1 MFHFKKIVMKKII
14 TIITIFTIVL
24 FSCEDELNVPIQ
36 SAISG
41 EEVPL
46 NAAFIETQVVAT
58 YAMLDGNRDNTNVWR
73 AAPSNWVYGE
83 VTADNAYKGSD
94 AGDQSEITA
103 FETYAAAPQNSYVD
117 YKWVSVFEGIS
128 RANGVINS
136 IANGVAAGTIT
147 AEEANAFMAEA
158 RFLRAHY
165 HFEAKKIWGNVPFVD
180 ETVTESI
187 TNIGVDVWAAIEA
200 DFQFAIDNLPED
212 KTLRVGGA
220 SYWNAQAYLAKAHM
234 YQLDY
239 DAAKPLL
246 DKVINEGPYSL
257 NTFFHDNFDADTN
270 NSIESVFAVQYA
282 VNDGSN
288 DSSNGNYGDIL
299 NHPHNS
305 PIGAGCCGFFQPSHN
320 LVNAFKTDANGL
332 PLLDTFNTTNI
343 NNVDPNDT
351 SASGF
356 PDDAS
361 FVPEPG
367 NLDPRLDW
375 TVGRKGIP
383 FNGWGDFPGL
393 AWTRDPANGGSYVS
407 KKIVYRADQQG
418 TVNTATGW
426 ATTVNAIN
434 TNIIRFSEVLLWRAE
449 VAADEGDLPM
459 AAMYVDRVRA
469 RAANPA
475 GWVKRDDGTD
485 AANYVIGL
493 YTDNGGF
500 PDISFAEKAI
510 LFEYRLETALEGHR
524 FFDLVRRGKANE
536 VLNAYVAGDNTRGYL
551 SGATYT
557 DTDAVFPIPQSVID
571 LSKGVIEQN
580 TGY

>member
-14 TIITIFTIVL
+14 TIITIFTILL
-24 FSCEDELNVPIQ
+24 FSCEEELNVPIQ
-36 SAISG
+36 SAITDTD
-41 EEVPL
+41 VPL
-46 NAAFIETQVVAT
+46 NATFINTQLVAA

-83 VTADNAYKGSD
+83 VAADNAYKGSD

-103 FETYAAAPQNSYVD
+103 FETYAGAPQNSYVD
-117 YKWVSVFEGIS
+117 YKWVSVFEGIA
-128 RANGVINS
+128 RVNIVLNS
-136 IANGVAAGTIT
+136 ITNGIAAGTIT
-147 AEEANAFMAEA
+147 EEEANDLRAEA

-180 ETVTESI
+180 ETITESI
-187 TNIGVDVWAAIEA
+187 TNVGVDVWAAIEA
-200 DFQFAIDNLPED
+200 DFQYAVDNLPEES
-212 KTLRVGGA
+212 KRTGGA
-220 SYWNAQAYLAKAHM
+220 NKWNAQAYLAKAHM

-239 DAAKPLL
+239 AAAKPLL
-246 DKVINEGPYSL
+246 DNVINNGPYSL

-270 NSIESVFAVQYA
+270 NSTESVFAVQYA

-288 DSSNGNYGDIL
+288 NSSNGNYGDIL

-332 PLLDTFNTTNI
+332 PLFDTFNTTNI
-343 NNVDPNDT
+343 SNVDPNDT

-356 PDDAS
+356 PDDDS
-361 FVPEPG
+361 FVPEQG

-434 TNIIRFSEVLLWRAE
+434 TNIIRFSELLLWRAE
-449 VAADEGDLPM
+449 VATSESDLGTAM
-459 AAMYVDRVRA
+459 MYVDMVRA
-469 RAANPA
+469 RAANPE
-475 GWVKRDDGTD
+475 GWVKRENGTN

-493 YTDNGGF
+493 YADNGGF
-500 PDISFAEKAI
+500 PNVAFAEEAI

-524 FFDLVRRGKANE
+524 FFDLVRRKKAEE
-536 VLNAYVAGDNTRGYL
+536 VLNEYVKDDKTRGYL
-551 SGATYT
+551 AGATYSGT
-557 DTDAVFPIPQSVID
+557 NAVFPIPQSVID
-571 LSKGVIEQN
+571 LSKGVIKQN
-580 TGY
+580 DGY

>member
-1 MFHFKKIVMKKII
+1 MKKII
-14 TIITIFTIVL
+14 SLLIICTILI
-24 FSCEDELNVPIQ
+24 FSCEDELDIPIQ

-41 EEVPL
+41 SDVPL
-46 NAAFIETQVVAT
+46 NSTFINTQVVAA

-83 VTADNAYKGSD
+83 VVADNAYKGSD

-103 FETYAAAPQNSYVD
+103 FETFAAAAQNSYVD

-128 RANGVINS
+128 RANVALNAINS
-136 IANGVAAGTIT
+136 GIESGSLS
-147 AEEANAFMAEA
+147 AEEGGAFAGEV

-165 HFEAKKIWGNVPFVD
+165 HFEAKKMWGNVPFVD
-180 ETVTESI
+180 ETVTEST
-187 TNIGVDVWAAIEA
+187 TNVGIDVWAAIEA
-200 DFQFAIDNLPED
+200 DFQFAIDNLPKDE
-212 KTLRVGGA
+212 TLREGGA
-220 SYWNAQAYLAKAHM
+220 NRWNAKAYLAKVHM
-234 YQLDY
+234 YQLEY

-246 DKVINEGPYSL
+246 DEVINEGPYSL
-257 NTFFHDNFDADTN
+257 NTFFHDNFDASTN
-270 NSIESVFAVQYA
+270 NSAESVFAVQYA
-282 VNDGSN
+282 VNDGST

-320 LVNAFKTDANGL
+320 LVNAYKTDANGL
-332 PLLDTFNTTNI
+332 PLFDTFNNSNI
-343 NNVDPNDT
+343 NNVDPNDN
-351 SASGF
+351 APSGF
-356 PDDAS
+356 PDDDS

-393 AWTRDPANGGSYVS
+393 AWTRDPANGGCYVS
-407 KKIVYRADQQG
+407 KKTVYRADQQG
-418 TVNTATGW
+418 EVNTATGW

-434 TNIIRFSEVLLWRAE
+434 TNIIRFSELLLWRAE
-449 VAADEGDLPM
+449 VAADEGDLST
-459 AAMYVDRVRA
+459 AVMYVDMVRA

-475 GWVKRDDGTD
+475 GWVKRENGAN

-493 YTDNGGF
+493 YADNGDF
-500 PDISFAEKAI
+500 PDVDFAKKAI

-524 FFDLVRRGKANE
+524 FFDLVRLGKAAE
-536 VLNAYVAGDNTRGYL
+536 ILNAYVDGDNTRSYL
-551 SGATYT
+551 AGATFT
-557 DTDAVFPIPQSVID
+557 PTDAVFPIPQTAID
-571 LSKGVIEQN
+571 LSGGIIKQN
-580 TGY
+580 QGY

>member
-1 MFHFKKIVMKKII
+1 MKKLTLIL
-14 TIITIFTIVL
+14 TVFALSL

-41 EEVPL
+41 SDVPL
-46 NAAFIETQVVAT
+46 NATFIETQVIAA

-73 AAPSNWVYGE
+73 AAPSNWVYGD
-83 VTADNAYKGSD
+83 VVADNAYKGSD

-103 FETYAAAPQNSYVD
+103 FETYQGAPQNSYVE
-117 YKWVSVFEGIS
+117 YKWISVYEGVA
-128 RANGVINS
+128 RTNVVLNAVANGIT
-136 IANGVAAGTIT
+136 AGTVN
-147 AEEANAFMAEA
+147 EEESTEFVAEA

-165 HFEAKKIWGNVPFVD
+165 HFEAKKIWGNVPYVD

-187 TNIGVDVWAAIEA
+187 TNAGVDVWSAIEA
-200 DFQFAIDNLPED
+200 DFQFAINNLPQES
-212 KTLRVGGA
+212 LRTGSA
-220 SYWNAQAYLAKAHM
+220 NSWMARAYLAKAHM

-239 DAAKPLL
+239 AAAKPLL
-246 DKVINEGPYSL
+246 EHIINGGPYSL
-257 NTFFHDNFDADTN
+257 NTFFQDNFNAETN
-270 NSIESVFAVQYA
+270 NSSESIFAVQYA

-288 DSSNGNYGDIL
+288 NSSNGNYGDIL

-320 LVNAFKTDANGL
+320 LVNAYKTDENGL
-332 PLLDTFNTTNI
+332 PLLETFNDSNI

-351 SASGF
+351 SPSGF
-356 PDDAS
+356 ADDDS
-361 FVPEPG
+361 FVLEPG

-407 KKIVYRADQQG
+407 KKIVYRADQVG
-418 TVNTATGW
+418 EVNTATGW

-449 VAADEGDLPM
+449 VAASEGDLGT
-459 AAMYVDRVRA
+459 AATYVDLVRE
-469 RAANPA
+469 RAANEES
-475 GWVKRDDGTD
+475 WVKREDDTN

-493 YTDNGGF
+493 YSDNGGF
-500 PDISFAEKAI
+500 PSVEFAEEAI

-524 FFDLVRRGKANE
+524 FFDLVRTGKASEILNE
-536 VLNAYVAGDNTRGYL
+536 YVAEDGTRGYL
-551 SGATYT
+551 SGVSFDPKAE
-557 DTDAVFPIPQSVID
+557 VFPIPASIIN
-571 LSKGVIEQN
+571 LSGGILQQN
-580 TGY
+580 SGY